1 MTHYSIEPRTRI
13 GIKGYSAFLLFA
25 RNLSRKYGK
34 QFLDTATKTGPVTLK
49 AASKK
54 VFHKSAEGAGEF
66 IGNKIA
72 YKVVKPKSI
81 RWKF

>member
-1 MTHYSIEPRTRI
+1 MDTTTKIE
-13 GIKGYSAFLLFA
+13 
-25 RNLSRKYGK
+25 
-34 QFLDTATKTGPVTLK
+34 PVTLK

-72 YKVVKPKSI
+72 YKFVKPKSI